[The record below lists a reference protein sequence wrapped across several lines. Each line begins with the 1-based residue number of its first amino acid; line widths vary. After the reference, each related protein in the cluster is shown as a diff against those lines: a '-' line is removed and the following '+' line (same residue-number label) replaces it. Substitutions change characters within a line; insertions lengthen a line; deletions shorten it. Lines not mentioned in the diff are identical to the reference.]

1 MNLRTSFFGLTAA
14 VLFACGGDSCFIP
27 GTRVLTPSGWRAI
40 ETLRPG
46 DTIVSYSLGEERLV
60 SRAVRRVFSAT
71 TDRLLR
77 LEAGELHLTG
87 VSGSHP
93 VFDVTRSAFVRVDA
107 LSLGGIVLASLPGAT
122 PRPLPIT
129 HLSVAASGGTHE
141 VWNLEVDGEEHNY
154 FAEGILVHNK
164 SPLELDADEDGY
176 FDGDDCNDGDATIY
190 PGATEVCDQ
199 VDNDCDGKVDNDCT
213 NLEGG
218 GGQGGGSGGT
228 APTGGAGGA
237 GGTGG
242 GQAGGGGQGG
252 G

>member
-1 MNLRTSFFGLTAA
+1 MKLRTSFFGLTAA
-14 VLFACGGDSCFIP
+14 LLLACGEDSCFTP

-46 DTIVSYSLGEERLV
+46 DAILSYSLGEQRLV
-60 SRAVRRVFSAT
+60 TRAVRQVFSAT

-87 VSGSHP
+87 VSASHP
-93 VFDVTRSAFVRVDA
+93 VFDVTRSAFVRVDT
-107 LSLGGIVLASLPGAT
+107 LTLGGVVLATLPGAT

-129 HLSVAASGGTHE
+129 RLAVVASSGTHE

-190 PGATEVCDQ
+190 PGATEICDQ
-199 VDNDCDGKVDNDCT
+199 VDNDCDGQVDNDCT
-213 NLEGG
+213 SSAGGGGSGGGGAGGGAGGQTATGGAATGG
-218 GGQGGGSGGT
+218 GGQGGG
-228 APTGGAGGA
+228 
-237 GGTGG
+237 
-242 GQAGGGGQGG
+242 
-252 G
+252 